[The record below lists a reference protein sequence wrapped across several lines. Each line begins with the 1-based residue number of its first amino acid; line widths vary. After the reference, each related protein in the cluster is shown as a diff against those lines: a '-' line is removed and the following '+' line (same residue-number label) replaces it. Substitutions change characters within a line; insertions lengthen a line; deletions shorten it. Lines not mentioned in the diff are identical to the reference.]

1 MTWTPDQVIELY
13 LAVREEERE
22 DKRQFEERSATRK
35 SKMEVAENYLL
46 GTMVERG
53 EEQIKTKVGTAYKSP
68 QMRCTM
74 TDRHALLVMLLENLA
89 EINLKCD
96 TIDDLVSLA
105 SPLFDVFTNHVNKD
119 WVKSQL
125 DTGVAPPGIDVHT
138 FVQCNIRKA

>member
-13 LAVREEERE
+13 LTVREEERE
-22 DKRQFEERSATRK
+22 DKRQFEERSAARK

-74 TDRHALLVMLLENLA
+74 TDRTAVVQFTLDRIEKNDPDAFAL
-89 EINLKCD
+89 
-96 TIDDLVSLA
+96 
-105 SPLFDVFTNHVNKD
+105 FTNHLDKNE
-119 WVKSQL
+119 VKRLL

>member
-22 DKRQFEERSATRK
+22 DKKQFEERSALRK

-68 QMRCTM
+68 QMRATM
-74 TDRHALLVMLLENLA
+74 VDRAAVIQFTLDRIEQN
-89 EINLKCD
+89 D
-96 TIDDLVSLA
+96 PDDA
-105 SPLFDVFTNHVNKD
+105 NPFDIFTNHINK
-119 WVKSQL
+119 VEVARLLEK
-125 DTGVAPPGIDVHT
+125 GVAPPGIDVHRYID
-138 FVQCNIRKA
+138 CNIRKA